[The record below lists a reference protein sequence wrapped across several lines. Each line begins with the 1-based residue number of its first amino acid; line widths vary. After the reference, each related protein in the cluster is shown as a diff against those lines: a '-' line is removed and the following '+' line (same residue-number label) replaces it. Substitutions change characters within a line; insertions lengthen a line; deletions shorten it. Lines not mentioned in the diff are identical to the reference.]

1 MELTLQMRLSRY
13 NQLCRGYDSIY
24 RQAALEAGISFVPYY
39 ILLMLCAA
47 DQPQTQSDI
56 QKNSFF
62 PKQTINS
69 AVMHLQELGYLT
81 MEPQGRRK
89 ILTITEAGQ
98 EFCRSRVFPVLSAE
112 EESFMELTPQEQEQ
126 MILTTEKHL
135 RLFRQRFA
143 EKAEPSGKE

>member
-24 RQAALEAGISFVPYY
+24 RQASLEAGISFVPYY

-56 QKNSFF
+56 QKNSFY

-69 AVMHLQELGYLT
+69 AVMRLQELGYLT

-98 EFCRSRVFPVLSAE
+98 EFCRRRVFPVLSAE

-135 RLFRQRFA
+135 RLFRQRFS